1 MCFRSQ
7 AFLGRV
13 ATGRGHPMR
22 TLPPDDFAPRSSLGI
37 GRRTALGLRRWP
49 QHRRPADEPVVSV
62 AASRARG
69 SSDGCCGRQAA
80 QPRWPP
86 PSGWRRNG
94 GRFCRRARVA
104 AWWCERPSRTL
115 SSTARPSLVWPL
127 HLNANDLTAVFS
139 ATVQPRRSATSAASE
154 STRFIVSA
162 EGFGSVDFPERQP
175 TKKIFPPTEKFE
187 GRHIGPSPAD
197 VKAMLSAVGCETME
211 DLISQTVP
219 ADIRLGRPLDLPAGR
234 PEAEMLVRRC
244 RRPLAD
250 SVLSAHRHSVTRTT
264 KPAPGR
270 LARRRSSRP
279 SRRRIR

>member
-1 MCFRSQ
+1 
-7 AFLGRV
+7 
-13 ATGRGHPMR
+13 
-22 TLPPDDFAPRSSLGI
+22 
-37 GRRTALGLRRWP
+37 
-49 QHRRPADEPVVSV
+49 
-62 AASRARG
+62 
-69 SSDGCCGRQAA
+69 
-80 QPRWPP
+80 
-86 PSGWRRNG
+86 
-94 GRFCRRARVA
+94 
-104 AWWCERPSRTL
+104 
-115 SSTARPSLVWPL
+115 VWPL

>member
-1 MCFRSQ
+1 M
-7 AFLGRV
+7 
-13 ATGRGHPMR
+13 
-22 TLPPDDFAPRSSLGI
+22 TLPRASLGI

-62 AASRARG
+62 AASRAGG

-250 SVLSAHRHSVTRTT
+250 SVLSAHRRSVTRTT